1 MTIFATIKWDT
12 ADIESLREDWDEDKV
27 ARAADYAR
35 KSLCDRSVE
44 EGWEILEILLDMYE
58 DELREN
64 DDGGGPAMSAAA
76 LAAFEQMTQHK
87 EERKLCK

>member
-1 MTIFATIKWDT
+1 MSVFATIKWDT

-27 ARAADYAR
+27 ARAAVYAA

-44 EGWEILEILLDMYE
+44 EGWTILEILLDMFE

-76 LAAFEQMTQHK
+76 QDSFEQMTQHK
-87 EERKLCK
+87 EESTS